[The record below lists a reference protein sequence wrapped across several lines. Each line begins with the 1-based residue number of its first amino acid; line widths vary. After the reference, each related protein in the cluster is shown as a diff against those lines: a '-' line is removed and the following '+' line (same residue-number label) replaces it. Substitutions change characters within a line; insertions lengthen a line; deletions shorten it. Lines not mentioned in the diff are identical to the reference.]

1 MRQDK
6 KAWTLL
12 GSVAAILVVTA
23 SLTWQTQRNLDRNAA
38 RKTVETQG
46 VTLARTVSRLAPR
59 YAIVVHGGAGSS
71 SAQLDETRR
80 RGREQSVQRV
90 LRKGVEI
97 LEAGGTSLDAVEQ
110 VIRLLEDDPIFN
122 AGRGAVFNNAGGHEL
137 DASIMDGRD
146 LSCGAVAGVKTVKNP
161 VSVARL
167 VMMKTPHVLL
177 AGDGADRFAK
187 QMGVKLVPQTYFS
200 TAAARQRWERAR
212 KDKSKQPK
220 KGAAIATKKNV
231 HYGTVGCVALD
242 RFGNLA
248 AGTSTGGLTNKQYGR
263 VGDSPIVGAGT
274 YADNRTCGVSCTGIG
289 EHYIRNTVAY
299 DVSARMKYL
308 KSTVQD
314 AVDAV
319 ITKTL
324 KPGYGGII
332 ALDAK
337 GQIATGFN
345 TGGMTRGMA
354 DSTGRFEVKI
364 GK

>member
-1 MRQDK
+1 MRHDGT
-6 KAWTLL
+6 AWVIS
-12 GSVAAILVVTA
+12 GIVVAGLFAIGWVSWETESHRGPIATSGGQLESLETA
-23 SLTWQTQRNLDRNAA
+23 TRVNR
-38 RKTVETQG
+38 V
-46 VTLARTVSRLAPR
+46 APR

-71 SAQLDETRR
+71 PAQLGERSR
-80 RGREQSVQRV
+80 IGREQAVQRV

-97 LEAGGTSLDAVEQ
+97 LETGGSSLDAVEQ
-110 VIRLLEDDPIFN
+110 VIRMMEDDPVFN

-137 DASIMDGRD
+137 DSSIMDGRD

-161 VSVARL
+161 ISVARL
-167 VMMKTPHVLL
+167 VMTKTPHVLL
-177 AGDGADRFAK
+177 AGDGADRFAR
-187 QMGVKLVPQTYFS
+187 QMGVKLVDQTYFS
-200 TAAARQRWERAR
+200 TEAARKRWERSR
-212 KDKSKQPK
+212 KPK
-220 KGAAIATKKNV
+220 EKDNSKGAAAGTQDKI

-242 RFGNLA
+242 QFGNIS

-289 EHYIRNTVAY
+289 EHYIRNAVAY

-337 GQIATGFN
+337 GNIAAGYN

-354 DSTGRFEVKI
+354 DSNGRFEVKI

>member
-1 MRQDK
+1 MRQDRV
-6 KAWTLL
+6 AWTV
-12 GSVAAILVVTA
+12 SVVIVAGLVAIAWVTWDAQANREPA
-23 SLTWQTQRNLDRNAA
+23 SLPGSHTESMQTATRVNRI
-38 RKTVETQG
+38 
-46 VTLARTVSRLAPR
+46 APR
-59 YAIVVHGGAGSS
+59 YAIVIHGGAGSS
-71 SAQLDETRR
+71 PAQLGERSR
-80 RGREQSVQRV
+80 LGREQAVQRV

-97 LEAGGTSLDAVEQ
+97 LEAGGSSLDAVEQ
-110 VIRLLEDDPIFN
+110 VIRLMEDDPVFN

-137 DASIMDGRD
+137 DSSIMDGRD

-161 VSVARL
+161 ISVARL
-167 VMMKTPHVLL
+167 VMTKTPHVLL
-177 AGDGADRFAK
+177 AGDGADRFAS
-187 QMGVKLVPQTYFS
+187 QMGVKLVPQSYFS
-200 TAAARQRWERAR
+200 TEAARKRWERSR
-212 KDKSKQPK
+212 KAKEEKTK
-220 KGAAIATKKNV
+220 KGAATAPGKAI

-242 RFGNLA
+242 QFGNIA

-289 EHYIRNTVAY
+289 EHYIRNAVAY

-308 KSTVQD
+308 KSSVQD

-337 GQIATGFN
+337 GHIATGYN

-354 DSTGRFEVKI
+354 DSNGRFEVKI

>member
-1 MRQDK
+1 VS
-6 KAWTLL
+6 AII
-12 GSVAAILVVTA
+12 VAGLVAIGWVTW
-23 SLTWQTQRNLDRNAA
+23 LTAPSREAA
-38 RKTVETQG
+38 FLTGNHSEAIQAATRVNR
-46 VTLARTVSRLAPR
+46 VAPR
-59 YAIVVHGGAGSS
+59 YAIVIHGGAGSS
-71 SAQLDETRR
+71 PAQLSERSR
-80 RGREQSVQRV
+80 LGREHAVQRV

-97 LEAGGTSLDAVEQ
+97 LKAGGSSLDAVEQ
-110 VIRLLEDDPIFN
+110 VIRLMEDDPVFN
-122 AGRGAVFNNAGGHEL
+122 AGRGAVFNNTGGHEL
-137 DASIMDGRD
+137 DSSIMDGRD

-161 VSVARL
+161 ISVARL
-167 VMMKTPHVLL
+167 VMTKTPHVLL
-177 AGDGADRFAK
+177 AGDGADRFAR
-187 QMGVKLVPQTYFS
+187 QMGVKLVEQTYFS
-200 TAAARQRWERAR
+200 TEAARKRWERSR
-212 KDKSKQPK
+212 KAKDEKTK
-220 KGAAIATKKNV
+220 KGAAGSPHEKI

-242 RFGNLA
+242 RFGNIA

-289 EHYIRNTVAY
+289 EHYIRNAVAY
-299 DVSARMKYL
+299 DVSARMNYL
-308 KSTVQD
+308 KSSVQD

-337 GQIATGFN
+337 GNIAAGFN

>member
-1 MRQDK
+1 MMKDDRI
-6 KAWTLL
+6 AWVIPILAVAGLL
-12 GSVAAILVVTA
+12 VFGWVTWEAPLHRSRISLPADQGETKELATVVNRTAA
-23 SLTWQTQRNLDRNAA
+23 
-38 RKTVETQG
+38 
-46 VTLARTVSRLAPR
+46 R
-59 YAIVVHGGAGSS
+59 YAIVIHGGAGSS
-71 SAQLDETRR
+71 PAQLGERSR
-80 RGREQSVQRV
+80 LGREQAVQRV

-97 LEAGGTSLDAVEQ
+97 LEAGGSSLDAVEQ
-110 VIRLLEDDPIFN
+110 VIRLMEDDPVFN

-137 DASIMDGRD
+137 DSSIMDGRD
-146 LSCGAVAGVKTVKNP
+146 LACGAVAGVKTVKNP
-161 VSVARL
+161 ISVARL
-167 VMMKTPHVLL
+167 VMTKTPHVLL
-177 AGDGADRFAK
+177 AGDGADRFAR
-187 QMGVKLVPQTYFS
+187 QMGVKLVEQTYFS
-200 TAAARQRWERAR
+200 TEAARKRWERSR
-212 KDKSKQPK
+212 KGKEKDAN
-220 KGAAIATKKNV
+220 KGAAGGAQKAV

-242 RFGNLA
+242 RSGNIA

-289 EHYIRNTVAY
+289 EHYIRNAVAY

-332 ALDAK
+332 ALDSK
-337 GQIATGFN
+337 GNIAAGYN

>member
-1 MRQDK
+1 
-6 KAWTLL
+6 
-12 GSVAAILVVTA
+12 
-23 SLTWQTQRNLDRNAA
+23 
-38 RKTVETQG
+38 
-46 VTLARTVSRLAPR
+46 
-59 YAIVVHGGAGSS
+59 
-71 SAQLDETRR
+71 
-80 RGREQSVQRV
+80 

-110 VIRLLEDDPIFN
+110 VIRLMEDDPVFN
-122 AGRGAVFNNAGGHEL
+122 AGRGAVFNSAGGHEL
-137 DASIMDGRD
+137 DSSIMDGRD

-161 VSVARL
+161 ISVARL
-167 VMMKTPHVLL
+167 VMTKTPHVLL
-177 AGDGADRFAK
+177 AGDGADRFAR
-187 QMGVKLVPQTYFS
+187 QMGVKLVDQAYFS
-200 TAAARQRWERAR
+200 TEAARKRWERSR
-212 KDKSKQPK
+212 KPKGNDAK
-220 KGAAIATKKNV
+220 KGAAGATDKQV

-242 RFGNLA
+242 HFGNIA

-289 EHYIRNTVAY
+289 EHYIRNAVAY

-308 KSTVQD
+308 ECTVQD

-337 GQIATGFN
+337 GNIAAGYN

-354 DSTGRFEVKI
+354 DSNGRFEVKI